1 MRTFKTP
8 APWGIGPGPSKL
20 YSIDGALG
28 AIDMWLELT
37 PARVETVRERDLML
51 TLRDLLEHIPA
62 VVSEV
67 DLVSAK
73 RAIKGMVKYARGREA
88 QSARIASYAAGTH
101 RPASR
106 SLVKL

>member
-28 AIDMWLELT
+28 AVHMWLELT
-37 PARVETVRERDLML
+37 PARPETAHERDLML

-62 VVSEV
+62 ATTSEA
-67 DLVSAK
+67 DLISAK

-88 QSARIASYAAGTH
+88 QGARIASYATGTL
-101 RPASR
+101 RPR
-106 SLVKL
+106 HLQL